1 MIRARGGLCI
11 SDEVQTGFGRL
22 GSHMWG
28 FETHGVIP
36 DIVTMAK
43 GIGNGFPLGAVVT
56 TPEVVSSFMGA
67 NHLNTFGGN
76 PLSTTAGSA
85 VLDVI
90 KEEKLQENARKL
102 GDYFLLELAK
112 LRDEFEVVGDVRG
125 KGLMIGVELVES
137 KETQKPL
144 NSAALVKIKDSI
156 KEMGLIIGAGG
167 LNINT
172 LRIKPPMCIT
182 KDDVDFAVAV
192 IRKAIHDS
200 S

>member
-76 PLSTTAGSA
+76 PLSTTAGNA